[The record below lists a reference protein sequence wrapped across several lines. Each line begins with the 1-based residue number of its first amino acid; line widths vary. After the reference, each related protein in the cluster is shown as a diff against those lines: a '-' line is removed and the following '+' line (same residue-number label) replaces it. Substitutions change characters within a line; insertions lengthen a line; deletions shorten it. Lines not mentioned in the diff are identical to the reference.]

1 MATSVLALCF
11 SSLTANSTNTPEP
24 KYQTRT
30 VDTVVYESSAKW
42 PKYMGKGSAIQM
54 YTTAALSA
62 QILVSFPETTTV
74 LEKVATVG
82 PLVSLSAVIFFGAKY
97 LGERVITNVTSCRT
111 VGQRGITDA
120 IYLYLDEFLKIQ
132 VAGGLRPKTFECY
145 PKGVSALRLISYLKL
160 VSKDENGMCN
170 VKINRTTFWLDLGKA
185 QVHQEQ
191 SLKILLDGKP
201 LLVRKGKIKKAAR
214 A

>member
-1 MATSVLALCF
+1 MST
-11 SSLTANSTNTPEP
+11 TNTPEP

-111 VGQRGITDA
+111 VGQR
-120 IYLYLDEFLKIQ
+120 DEFLKIQ

-145 PKGVSALRLISYLKL
+145 PKDLKL